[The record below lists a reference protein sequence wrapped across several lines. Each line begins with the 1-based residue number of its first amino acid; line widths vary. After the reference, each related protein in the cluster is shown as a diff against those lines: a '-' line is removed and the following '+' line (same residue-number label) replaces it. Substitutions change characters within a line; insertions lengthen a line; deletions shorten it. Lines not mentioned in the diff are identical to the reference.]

1 MKSRLHPLVFIG
13 GTSEPGGLHVH
24 TADVAVAA
32 AYAGHP
38 VTIVCPSVD
47 HFSALL
53 AGTPVQV
60 EIIEPRAPAESTVRY
75 WRKHLTRHRRA
86 HAVFCRGKLAESSI
100 ADLIGIRLATRRL
113 YTIEHRADLAEIT
126 AHASLRRH
134 GQAMRWLVHR
144 MIAVSEEVATRA
156 VTDLGLAPRRVA
168 TCLNWFDP
176 IFQPVTPDQRRQAKQ
191 QLGLSPDDLVVGY
204 HGRLAPEKRLPALI
218 EAVAQLRPPAGV
230 TPKLVLVG
238 DGWKR
243 RELEQQIRARDLTH
257 RTVLTGWHPDPRAAL
272 AAFDISVLPSLAE
285 GFPLGLL
292 EAMASG
298 AACLAHPMSST
309 RQIITSDATGLLADL
324 NDPTAFVAALQKLVD
339 LAPAQR
345 LAMGAVAARFTAEQ
359 YARDRRLPEVLRA
372 LDLDPAAGRLPARE
386 RTLVF
391 AR

>member
-1 MKSRLHPLVFIG
+1 MKIQPHPLVFIG

-38 VTIVCPSVD
+38 VTILCPSVD

-60 EIIEPRAPAESTVRY
+60 EVIPPRTAQQSTLRY
-75 WRKHLTRHRRA
+75 WRQHLARHRRA

-113 YTIEHRADLAEIT
+113 YTIEHRADFPDPGAV
-126 AHASLRRH
+126 ASLRDH
-134 GQAMRWLVHR
+134 GRAMRWLVHR
-144 MIAVSEEVATRA
+144 TLAVSEEITHSALHS
-156 VTDLGLAPRRVA
+156 LGLPPRGVA

-176 IFQPVTPDQRRQAKQ
+176 LFQPVTPDQRRQAKLN
-191 QLGLSPDDLVVGY
+191 LGLSPDHLVVGY
-204 HGRLAPEKRLPALI
+204 HGRLAPEKRLPTLI
-218 EAVAQLRPPAGV
+218 DAFARLHPPAGV
-230 TPKLVLVG
+230 TLNLVLVG

-243 RELEQQIRARDLTH
+243 RELEECIRARDLAP

-309 RQIITSDATGLLADL
+309 RQIIPSHTTGLLADL
-324 NDPTAFVAALQKLVD
+324 NDPASFTAALQKLVD

-345 LAMGAVAARFTAEQ
+345 LAMGEAAARITADQ
-359 YARDRRLPEVLRA
+359 YARDRRLPDVLRA
-372 LDLDPAAGRLPARE
+372 LDLDPAAGRLPARD

>member
-1 MKSRLHPLVFIG
+1 VKTRRQPLVFIG

-38 VTIVCPSVD
+38 VTMVCPSVD

-60 EIIEPRAPAESTVRY
+60 DIIAPRAAAESTVRY
-75 WRKHLTRHRRA
+75 WRKHLARHRQA

-113 YTIEHRADLAEIT
+113 YTIEHRADFPDPGAV
-126 AHASLRRH
+126 ASLRNH
-134 GQAMRWLVHR
+134 GRAMRWLVHR
-144 MIAVSEEVATRA
+144 TIAVSEEITRSA
-156 VTDLGLAPRRVA
+156 ITHLGLPPRRVA

-176 IFQPVTPDQRRQAKQ
+176 IFQPVTPDQRRQAKH

-204 HGRLAPEKRLPALI
+204 HGRLAPEKSLPALI
-218 EAVAQLRPPAGV
+218 DAFAQQRPPAKV
-230 TPKLVLVG
+230 TLKLVLVG

-243 RELEQQIRARDLTH
+243 RELEERIRARDLAG

-298 AACLAHPMSST
+298 AVCLAHPMSST
-309 RQIITSDATGLLADL
+309 RQIITSDETGLLADL

-345 LAMGAVAARFTAEQ
+345 LAMGAAAARVTAEQ

-372 LDLDPAAGRLPARE
+372 LDLDPAAGRRPARE